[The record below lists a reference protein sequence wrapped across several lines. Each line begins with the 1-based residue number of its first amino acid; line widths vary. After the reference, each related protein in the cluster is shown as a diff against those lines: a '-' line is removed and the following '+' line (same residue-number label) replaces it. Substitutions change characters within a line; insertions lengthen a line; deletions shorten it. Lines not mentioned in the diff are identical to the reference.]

1 MAEKKPTKKQK
12 IMKLLAVSSV
22 ILSLV
27 LSTIAMYN
35 SSDLDEL
42 KSGTDGETSLS
53 KTGALYGTNGCEN
66 GGFSIQTG
74 IDLDGDGILANEEVS
89 DIKNVC
95 HGTQGPPGP
104 MGNRGYQGMNG
115 TNGSDG
121 INGTDGKSG
130 VSSFINSQIGQHGP
144 CPDAAI
150 IEMGNNSSSG
160 IVESTIK
167 ICFQELESG
176 LLTDIH
182 PDSGN
187 SFSTGCNGGLAHDS
201 LFIFA
206 AIKDGNCLLYKIE
219 DGAVDLISND
229 ADFAPGSILGFT
241 VHENRIWFDGNDGT
255 GVQIWSTDGD
265 SLWKESNLTTEVQQG
280 DKVMIIESELILQH
294 VDGITIFGESETQI
308 SGTFSNLTS
317 ANGVLIYNTF
327 SGLNINGTILNAEI
341 NSAAEYHDGYYW
353 FIATSD
359 SDGPQLHRAN
369 SISIEKMTSSLSTLA
384 GQNLKPTIIGN
395 NLVFDS
401 GGLFSYNT
409 STHILTEMNTSIL
422 SVGSD
427 DSWIIY
433 QDRIWFQCGI
443 PQFGFEL
450 CESDG
455 LSAWLYSD
463 FASGMDSSYPEH
475 FARLGDEIIA
485 LFDHPSQ
492 GGQLVKITEGVEV
505 LWDYHSGNYD
515 AGVHGELWVG
525 SDMVYFIGDDP
536 TVGLEMFGWAHGELT
551 DEWIVIH

>member
-35 SSDLDEL
+35 SSDLDNL

-241 VHENRIWFDGNDGT
+241 VHEDRIWFDGNDGT
-255 GVQIWSTDGD
+255 GVQIWSTDGG

-280 DKVMIIESELILQH
+280 DRMMVIESELILQH

-327 SGLNINGTILNAEI
+327 SGLKINGTILNAEI

-450 CESDG
+450 CVSDG
-455 LSAWLYSD
+455 LSAWLHSD

-536 TVGLEMFGWAHGELT
+536 AVGLEMNGWAHGELT

>member
-35 SSDLDEL
+35 SSDLDNL

-144 CPDAAI
+144 CPNAAI

-241 VHENRIWFDGNDGT
+241 VHEDRIWFDGNDGT
-255 GVQIWSTDGD
+255 GVQIWSTDGG

-280 DKVMIIESELILQH
+280 DRMMVIESELILQH

-450 CESDG
+450 CVSDG
-455 LSAWLYSD
+455 LSAWLHSD

-536 TVGLEMFGWAHGELT
+536 AVGLEMYGWAHGELT

>member
-1 MAEKKPTKKQK
+1 
-12 IMKLLAVSSV
+12 
-22 ILSLV
+22 
-27 LSTIAMYN
+27 MYN
-35 SSDLDEL
+35 SSDLDNL

-176 LLTDIH
+176 LITDIN
-182 PDSGN
+182 PNAGDSV
-187 SFSTGCNGGLAHDS
+187 STGCNGGLAHDS

-241 VHENRIWFDGNDGT
+241 VHEDRIWFDGNDGT
-255 GVQIWSTDGD
+255 GVQIWSTDGG

-280 DKVMIIESELILQH
+280 DRMMVIESELILQH

-536 TVGLEMFGWAHGELT
+536 AVGLEMYGWAHGELT